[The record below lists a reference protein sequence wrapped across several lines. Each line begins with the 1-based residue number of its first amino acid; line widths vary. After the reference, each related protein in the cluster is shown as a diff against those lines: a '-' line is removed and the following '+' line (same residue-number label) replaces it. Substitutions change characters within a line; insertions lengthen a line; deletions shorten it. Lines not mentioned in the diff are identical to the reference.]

1 MATRKAPAE
10 MRLPVPRHVAAAS
23 ILMGLGSCVLG
34 ITYATTDVHRRPEL
48 EARSVVAVI
57 ERPLGWITLAIGLWV
72 VCAALLGRSR
82 ASAHA
87 VAAVAHGAY
96 FIALA
101 ATYVLAFPYQPL
113 PAVALALFGLIA
125 HGGASL
131 DYWQRGWR

>member
-1 MATRKAPAE
+1 

-23 ILMGLGSCVLG
+23 VLMGFATCVLG
-34 ITYATTDVHRRPEL
+34 GAYATTDVYRRPEL

-57 ERPLGWITLAIGLWV
+57 EEPLGWVTLAVGLWV
-72 VCAALLGRSR
+72 VAAALLGRSR

-87 VAAVAHGAY
+87 VAAVCHGAY
-96 FIALA
+96 FVAIA

-125 HGGASL
+125 HGGASI